1 MAKMD
6 TITLGAGC
14 FWCIEAVFRRVNG
27 VEEVRVGF
35 SGGHVINPS
44 YKEVCQK
51 STGHAEVI
59 QLDFDKEIVSVHE
72 ILEIFWSI
80 HDPTTLNR
88 QGNDIGPHYRSA
100 VFYHSEEQKKAAEEY
115 KDQLD
120 HSGVFNEPIV
130 TEITEWTNFF
140 PAGDQ
145 HIDYYK
151 QNGNEPYCQFVI
163 RPKIEK
169 FEQDYSFKLRK
180 D

>member
-1 MAKMD
+1 MLKMD

-14 FWCIEAVFRRVNG
+14 FWCVEAVFRRVNG

-35 SGGHVINPS
+35 SGGHVVNPS

-59 QLDFDKEIVSVHE
+59 QLDFDPEIVSVHE
-72 ILEIFWSI
+72 ILEMFWSI

-100 VFYHSEEQKKAAEEY
+100 VFYHNEEQKKVAEEY

-120 HSGVFNEPIV
+120 HSGVFNDPIV

-140 PAGDQ
+140 PAE
-145 HIDYYK
+145 DYHNDYFK

-169 FEQDYSFKLRK
+169 FEQNYSLKLRK

>member
-1 MAKMD
+1 MD
-6 TITLGAGC
+6 SITLGAGC

-44 YKEVCQK
+44 YKEVCQE

-59 QLDFDKEIVSVHE
+59 QLDFDPEIVSVHE
-72 ILEIFWSI
+72 ILEMFWSI

-100 VFYHSEEQKKAAEEY
+100 VFYHNNEQKNVAEEY
-115 KDQLD
+115 KGQLD
-120 HSGVFNEPIV
+120 HSGVFNDPIV
-130 TEITEWTNFF
+130 TEITEYTNFF
-140 PAGDQ
+140 PAEDY
-145 HIDYYK
+145 HNDYYK

-169 FEQDYSFKLRK
+169 FEKNYSLKLRG